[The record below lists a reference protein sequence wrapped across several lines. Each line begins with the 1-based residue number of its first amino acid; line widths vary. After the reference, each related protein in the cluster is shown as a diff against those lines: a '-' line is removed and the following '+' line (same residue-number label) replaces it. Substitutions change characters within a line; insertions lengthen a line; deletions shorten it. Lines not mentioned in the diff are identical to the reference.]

1 MPVRPFDVVSSLFQ
15 VVMFVGAAAALAA
28 GVVGLR

>member
-1 MPVRPFDVVSSLFQ
+1 MPVRPFDVVSSVFQ
-15 VVMFVGAAAALAA
+15 VALFIGAAAALAA